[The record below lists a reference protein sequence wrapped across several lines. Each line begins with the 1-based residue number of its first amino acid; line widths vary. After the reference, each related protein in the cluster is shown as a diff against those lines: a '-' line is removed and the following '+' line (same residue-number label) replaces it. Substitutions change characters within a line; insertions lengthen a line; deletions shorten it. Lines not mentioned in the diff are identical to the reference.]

1 MKSKSLN
8 TKLAIG
14 TAQFSTEKYG
24 ISSIGSE
31 VSLLEIESILKIA
44 YKHNI
49 DTIDT
54 AKNYNGVEN
63 KLGLVYDRH
72 KNIPNKIITKL
83 NDDKINIIEQLNHS
97 IDNLNKK
104 PYAVLAHNSD
114 LYLKKSFH
122 KKLLQIKKRLV
133 KR

>member
-1 MKSKSLN
+1 MENKSLN

-24 ISSIGSE
+24 ISSKGKEI
-31 VSLLEIESILKIA
+31 SLLEIESILNVA
-44 YKHNI
+44 FKHNI

-63 KLGLVYDRH
+63 KLGLVYDRQ

-83 NDDKINIIEQLNHS
+83 NNDKINIVEQLNHS
-97 IDNLNKK
+97 IDN
-104 PYAVLAHNSD
+104 
-114 LYLKKSFH
+114 
-122 KKLLQIKKRLV
+122 Q
-133 KR
+133 